1 MKNLNFRLFLP
12 HLVAIVVFLFISLT
26 YFYPVIQGKTLRQ
39 GDIVQFKGMSKEI
52 SDFRDKTGEEALWTN
67 SMFGG
72 MPAYQI
78 SVVYY
83 KNFAKYIDTII
94 SFNLPVPAK
103 YLFLSLLGFYILL
116 LAFRVDPWLAIAG
129 ALAFG
134 FSTYFFIIEAAGH
147 NTKAHAM
154 TYMAPIIA
162 GIVLSFRG
170 KLLLGAM
177 LTGLFLSLQLFT
189 NHLQITYYT
198 LIIVVIFGLFELITY
213 VREKRIF
220 EFFKTIGILLLPVIL
235 SVGMNITNLWLT
247 WEYSHYSTRGKSELS
262 YKQDIQT
269 SGLDKDYILN
279 DYSYGILET
288 MNLLIPDFKGRSSS
302 YSLGRDS
309 EVFRVLQQNSVQN
322 PLPIAEGIPTYWG
335 PQRYTAG
342 PVYIGATVI
351 FLFVFGLFLLKGR
364 LKWWL
369 LSATILSVLLAWG
382 KHFYWFSDFFI
393 DFVPGY
399 NKFRTVSMILVIAEL
414 TIPFLGV
421 LAVSE
426 LFNQKIEK
434 KDFLKALKYSFY
446 GLGGIVLLFTLL
458 PGAFLNFSGGM
469 DKELLE
475 AGYPDFLIDALAVD
489 RQTILRSD
497 AFRSLIFIVLT
508 AGLILLFYYGKIKK
522 SFFIVVFALLFL
534 LDLWGVSRRF
544 LNTSNYISK
553 RENQQIFQPTPADL
567 QILMDEDP
575 NFRVFNLTRNPFND
589 AVTSYFH
596 KSIGGYHGAKMG
608 RYQDVIDMYLSK
620 FDMNVLNMLNTKY
633 FIISAENQGIPLPQ
647 YNPEALGNA
656 WFVNEYMVAE
666 DADEEIMGLQ
676 NPYKM
681 KELKELNLKKISL
694 ERRKQLLE
702 RDNPA
707 APELSSIIG
716 EIQNIQ
722 LEISEQ
728 SLFDPRK
735 TAIVR
740 IESENLLKELPVI
753 KDSLASI
760 SFKSYSPN
768 RLVYTTVSDTDQL
781 AVFSE
786 IFYSK
791 GWEVTVSGET
801 AEHFRVNYLLRGLV
815 IPAGEHVVEFRFRPK
830 AYFTGEKIALASSML
845 MLLLVAG
852 LFYRELK
859 DPASKIGN

>member
-213 VREKRIF
+213 IREKRIF

-342 PVYIGATVI
+342 PVYIGATVL

-426 LFNQKIEK
+426 LFNQKFEK

-497 AFRSLIFIVLT
+497 AFRSFIFIVLT

-522 SFFIVVFALLFL
+522 SFFIVVLALLFL

-702 RDNPA
+702 RDNAA

-768 RLVYTTVSDTDQL
+768 RWVYTTVSDTDQL

-801 AEHFRVNYLLRGLV
+801 AEHFRVNYLLRGMV

-830 AYFTGEKIALASSML
+830 AYFTGEKIALASSVI
-845 MLLLVAG
+845 MLLLVFSVIY
-852 LFYRELK
+852 LEFKKL
-859 DPASKIGN
+859 S

>member
-12 HLVAIVVFLFISLT
+12 HLVAIVVFLFISLA
-26 YFYPVIQGKTLRQ
+26 YFYPLLQGKSLRQ
-39 GDIVQFKGMSKEI
+39 GDIVQFQGMSKEI
-52 SDFRDKTGEEALWTN
+52 ADFRDKTGEEALWTN

-78 SVVYY
+78 SVIYY

-198 LIIVVIFGLFELITY
+198 LIIVILFGLFELFTY
-213 VREKRIF
+213 IRERRIF

-235 SVGMNITNLWLT
+235 AVGMNITNLWLT

-279 DYSYGILET
+279 DYSYGISET

-322 PLPIAEGIPTYWG
+322 PLSIAEGIPTYWG

-342 PVYIGATVI
+342 PVYIGATVL

-369 LSATILSVLLAWG
+369 FSATILSILLAWG
-382 KHFYWFSDFFI
+382 KHLYWFSDFFI

-426 LFNQKIEK
+426 LFHQKFEK
-434 KDFLKALKYSFY
+434 KDFLKAMKYSFY
-446 GLGGIVLLFTLL
+446 GLGGIVLLFALL

-469 DKELLE
+469 DKDLLE
-475 AGYPDFLIDALAVD
+475 AGYPQFLIDALAVD
-489 RQTILRSD
+489 RQSILRAD
-497 AFRSLIFIVLT
+497 AFRSFVFIVLT
-508 AGLILLFYYGKIKK
+508 AGLIFMFYFGKIKR
-522 SFFIVVFALLFL
+522 SVFILGLALLFV
-534 LDLWGVSRRF
+534 LDLGVISRRF
-544 LNTSNYISK
+544 LNDSNYVSK
-553 RENQQIFQPTPADL
+553 RESRQIFQPTPADL
-567 QILMDEDP
+567 QILMDDDP
-575 NFRVFNLTRNPFND
+575 NYRVFNLTRSPFND

-608 RYQDVIDMYLSK
+608 RYQDVIDLYLSK
-620 FDMNVLNMLNTKY
+620 FDMSILNMLNTKY
-633 FIISAENQGIPLPQ
+633 FILSAESHGIPLPQ
-647 YNPEALGNA
+647 YNPDAMGNA
-656 WFVNEYMVAE
+656 WFVDEFVIAE

-681 KELKELNLKKISL
+681 KELKGLNLRKISL
-694 ERRKQLLE
+694 ERKKQQLE
-702 RDNPA
+702 MEKPA
-707 APELSSIIG
+707 APELNSINE
-716 EIQNIQ
+716 EIQKIQ
-722 LEISEQ
+722 QDISGQ
-728 SLFDPRK
+728 SLFNPSK

-740 IESENLLKELPVI
+740 IESENLLKNLPVI

-760 SFKSYSPN
+760 SLKSYRPN
-768 RLVYTTVSDTDQL
+768 HLVYTTVSDIDQL

-791 GWEVTVSGET
+791 GWEVTVSGEK
-801 AEHFRVNYLLRGLV
+801 AEHFRVNYLLRGMV
-815 IPAGEHVVEFRFRPK
+815 VPSGEHVVEFRFRPK
-830 AYFTGEKIALASSML
+830 AYFIGEKIALVSSVI
-845 MLLLVAG
+845 MLLLAFSVIYLEFKKLA
-852 LFYRELK
+852 
-859 DPASKIGN
+859 

>member
-1 MKNLNFRLFLP
+1 MKNLNFKLFVP
-12 HLVAIVVFLFISLT
+12 HLVAIVVFLFISLA

-52 SDFRDKTGEEALWTN
+52 TDFRDKTGEEALWTN

-83 KNFAKYIDTII
+83 RNFAKYIDSII
-94 SFNLPVPAK
+94 SFNLPVPTK

-154 TYMAPIIA
+154 TYMAPLIA

-170 KLLLGAM
+170 KLILGAM
-177 LTGLFLSLQLFT
+177 MTGVFLSLQLFT

-198 LIIVVIFGLFELITY
+198 LIIVVFFGLFEMVTY
-213 VREKRIF
+213 IKEKRII
-220 EFFKTIGILLLPVIL
+220 EFVKTIGILLLPVIL
-235 SVGMNITNLWLT
+235 AVGMNITNLWLT
-247 WEYSHYSTRGKSELS
+247 WEYSHYSTRGKSELTH
-262 YKQDIQT
+262 KQDIQT

-288 MNLLIPDFKGRSSS
+288 MNLLIPDFMGRSSS
-302 YSLGRDS
+302 YNLGRDS
-309 EVFRVLQQNSVQN
+309 EVFRVLQQNSVSN
-322 PLPIAEGIPTYWG
+322 PLPIAEGIPAYWG

-342 PVYIGATVI
+342 PVYIGATVM
-351 FLFVFGLFLLKGR
+351 FLFVFGLILLKGR

-369 LSATILSVLLAWG
+369 LSVTILSIFLAWG

-426 LFNQKIEK
+426 LIHQKFEK
-434 KDFLKALKYSFY
+434 KDFLKAMKYSFY
-446 GLGGIVLLFTLL
+446 GLGGVVLLFALL

-469 DKELLE
+469 DKDLLE
-475 AGYPDFLIDALAVD
+475 AGYPQFLIDALAVD
-489 RQTILRSD
+489 RQVILRAD
-497 AFRSLIFIVLT
+497 AFRSFVFILLT
-508 AGLILLFYYGKIKK
+508 AGLILLFYFGKVKR
-522 SFFIVVFALLFL
+522 SLFIVVLALLFL
-534 LDLWGVSRRF
+534 LDLWVVSRRF
-544 LNTSNYISK
+544 LNTSNYVSK

-567 QILMDEDP
+567 QILMDNDP

-620 FDMNVLNMLNTKY
+620 FNMNALNMLNTKY
-633 FIISAENQGIPLPQ
+633 FIINAENQGMALPQ
-647 YNPEALGNA
+647 YNPDALGNV
-656 WFVNEYMVAE
+656 WFVESYRLVDN
-666 DADEEIMGLQ
+666 ADQEIGALGDFMPG
-676 NPYKM
+676 
-681 KELKELNLKKISL
+681 KEMIVDKRFSELLPGKDF
-694 ERRKQLLE
+694 E
-702 RDNPA
+702 RDTLA
-707 APELSSIIG
+707 
-716 EIQNIQ
+716 
-722 LEISEQ
+722 
-728 SLFDPRK
+728 K
-735 TAIVR
+735 
-740 IESENLLKELPVI
+740 I
-753 KDSLASI
+753 KLT
-760 SFKSYSPN
+760 SYRPN
-768 RLVYTTVSDTDQL
+768 FLVYSSVSNTDQL

-791 GWEVTVSGET
+791 GWEVTVSGEK
-801 AEHFRVNYLLRGLV
+801 AEHFRVNYILRGMV
-815 IPAGEHVVEFRFRPK
+815 IPAGEHKIEFRFRPQ
-830 AYFTGEKIALASSML
+830 AYFTGEKIALASSLL
-845 MLLLVAG
+845 MLVLVFSV
-852 LFYRELK
+852 LYREFQK
-859 DPASKIGN
+859 ETS